1 VITLH
6 PGAINVPASKRL
18 DDIQRTVQPHIDAI
32 ARHPVF
38 HRLTSITAL
47 RTFMEHHVYAVWD
60 FMSLLKAP
68 AARRDVHRDSLG
80 PVWRP
85 RGAPVYQRDRA

>member
-32 ARHPVF
+32 ARHPVSTGSPP
-38 HRLTSITAL
+38 LPAL

-60 FMSLLKAP
+60 FMSC
-68 AARRDVHRDSLG
+68 
-80 PVWRP
+80 
-85 RGAPVYQRDRA
+85 